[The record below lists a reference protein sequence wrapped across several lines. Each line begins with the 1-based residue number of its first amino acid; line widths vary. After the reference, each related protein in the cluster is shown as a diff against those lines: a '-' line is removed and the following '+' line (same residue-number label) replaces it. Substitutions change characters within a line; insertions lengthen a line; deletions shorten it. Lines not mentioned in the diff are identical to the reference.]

1 MLAIK
6 ALVAIG
12 AGLLF
17 GQVNVAL
24 LLSGAR
30 RLGVTGDAR
39 SFAVSSLLRVGACG
53 IVAVVFAA
61 VGPWW
66 TMALYIGALFVPFA
80 LCAVHGTQD
89 IK

>member
-30 RLGVTGDAR
+30 RLGVTGDEK
-39 SFAVSSLLRVGACG
+39 LRR
-53 IVAVVFAA
+53 
-61 VGPWW
+61 
-66 TMALYIGALFVPFA
+66 
-80 LCAVHGTQD
+80 
-89 IK
+89 K